1 MQIVNTPGFEG
12 TGVLHCKQCL
22 KLWQRDVNAAINRM
36 TLSRAVWSGAVRPD
50 AFKPAKK
57 KKVSP

>member
-1 MQIVNTPGFEG
+1 MQIVDTPGFKG

-22 KLWQRDVNAAINRM
+22 KLWQRDINAAINMM
-36 TLSRAVWSGAVRPD
+36 TISQAVWSGAGRPD
-50 AFKPAKK
+50 VFKPAKN

>member
-1 MQIVNTPGFEG
+1 MQIVGAPVFKG

-22 KLWQRDVNAAINRM
+22 KLWQRDINAAINTM
-36 TLSRAVWSGAVRPD
+36 TISRAVWSGVGRPSV
-50 AFKPAKK
+50 FKPAKK